1 MKGILKNTPAG
12 WYVWYSVMRDEITS
26 GYDSIP
32 VYQETFDF
40 NGKQPIIPLVEGKK
54 VEFRIEDF
62 WETGGDEGIKL
73 AKLIIPKEEPK
84 DVVLGYKTSLD
95 AQMLDSKLPK
105 QENCCTPEG
114 QIKRYVDCIGCD
126 RKPKQV
132 TIPFEPFDK
141 EKASFITKEGQ
152 KIIKE
157 LQSIMEQETL
167 EEAMAAN
174 GYDFPASDDLWRE
187 GVQFGANWQEER
199 MYSEEEVLELLL
211 KSKIETSNL
220 YYEDMKNWFE
230 QNKKK

>member
-54 VEFRIEDF
+54 VEFKIEDF

-126 RKPKQV
+126 RKPKQ
-132 TIPFEPFDK
+132 
-141 EKASFITKEGQ
+141 
-152 KIIKE
+152 
-157 LQSIMEQETL
+157 ETL

-174 GYDFPASDDLWRE
+174 GYDFPASDNLWRE
-187 GVQFGANWQEER
+187 GVQFGANWQAER
-199 MYSEEEVLELLL
+199 MYSEEDVIEFTMNMISQYVVGNTNIWDRDRLKETLLL
-211 KSKIETSNL
+211 KKL
-220 YYEDMKNWFE
+220 
-230 QNKKK
+230 

>member
-54 VEFRIEDF
+54 VEFKIEDF

-126 RKPKQV
+126 KKPK
-132 TIPFEPFDK
+132 
-141 EKASFITKEGQ
+141 
-152 KIIKE
+152 
-157 LQSIMEQETL
+157 QETL
-167 EEAMAAN
+167 EESMAAN
-174 GYDFPASDDLWRE
+174 GYDFPASDNLWRE
-187 GVQFGANWQEER
+187 GVIRCQLA
-199 MYSEEEVLELLL
+199 S
-211 KSKIETSNL
+211 
-220 YYEDMKNWFE
+220 
-230 QNKKK
+230 

>member
-40 NGKQPIIPLVEGKK
+40 NGKQPIVPLVEGKK
-54 VEFRIEDF
+54 VEFKIEDF

-84 DVVLGYKTSLD
+84 RETLKAAMNILQNSTYGAMGKGCDEE
-95 AQMLDSKLPK
+95 PK

-126 RKPKQV
+126 RKPKQ
-132 TIPFEPFDK
+132 
-141 EKASFITKEGQ
+141 
-152 KIIKE
+152 
-157 LQSIMEQETL
+157 
-167 EEAMAAN
+167 
-174 GYDFPASDDLWRE
+174 
-187 GVQFGANWQEER
+187 ER
-199 MYSEEEVLELLL
+199 SYSEEEVIEFTMNMISQYVVGNTNIWDRDRL
-211 KSKIETSNL
+211 KETLSL
-220 YYEDMKNWFE
+220 
-230 QNKKK
+230 KKL

>member
-54 VEFRIEDF
+54 VEFNIEDF

-84 DVVLGYKTSLD
+84 
-95 AQMLDSKLPK
+95 
-105 QENCCTPEG
+105 
-114 QIKRYVDCIGCD
+114 
-126 RKPKQV
+126 
-132 TIPFEPFDK
+132 
-141 EKASFITKEGQ
+141 
-152 KIIKE
+152 
-157 LQSIMEQETL
+157 QETL
-167 EEAMAAN
+167 EEFIKKS
-174 GYDFPASDDLWRE
+174 YLSRLQDDLSVGFADGIKL
-187 GVQFGANWQEER
+187 GVKWQEER

-220 YYEDMKNWFE
+220 YYEDMKEWFE
-230 QNKKK
+230 QNKKL

>member
-40 NGKQPIIPLVEGKK
+40 NGKQPIIPLVEGKQ
-54 VEFRIEDF
+54 VEFKIEDF

-126 RKPKQV
+126 RKPKQETDEDDNSDWSLEGAKKFALSKFKKENSPGVV
-132 TIPFEPFDK
+132 TWKSVLDVL
-141 EKASFITKEGQ
+141 TV
-152 KIIKE
+152 
-157 LQSIMEQETL
+157 
-167 EEAMAAN
+167 
-174 GYDFPASDDLWRE
+174 
-187 GVQFGANWQEER
+187 GVLTGHKFGAKWQQER
-199 MYSEEEVLELLL
+199 MYSEEDLREAFKQSRQALIFEKDMPPV
-211 KSKIETSNL
+211 
-220 YYEDMKNWFE
+220 YESFEEWFK
-230 QNKKK
+230 QHKKL